1 MNGSNATKG
10 EPCVTYT
17 RDGRIAFLELNR
29 PEQRNAL
36 SKQLLLDFH
45 TALDEFLDDGEAHV
59 AILSGRGPTF
69 CAGFDLSGGSQSAA
83 STTKDPW
90 GDRDRLRGW
99 MQLAVRIWEFP
110 RPIVAQIHGH
120 CLAGGILLPMCV
132 DVVFV
137 SEDCV
142 LGWPRLPMGAGFMDG
157 AMSLLV
163 GQRRAKQIAY
173 IVGSR
178 ISGHDAADWGL
189 ANFAVPERELQER
202 TLAFA
207 RQIAKAPRNILEI
220 RKASITRA
228 NSGFREALL
237 AGAEWDAIAHVDVAV
252 DTYRGL
258 VREHGMKA
266 VIAAFEESDDPIAA
280 LNGGA

>member
-1 MNGSNATKG
+1 MNSSNSKIG
-10 EPCVTYT
+10 EPCVTYA
-17 RDGRIAFLELNR
+17 REGRIALLELNR
-29 PEQRNAL
+29 PEHRNAL

-45 TALDEFLDDGEAHV
+45 AALDEFLEDTEAHV

-69 CAGFDLSGGSQSAA
+69 CAGFDLSGGSQSTA

-90 GDRDRLRGW
+90 SDRDRLRGW
-99 MQLAVRIWEFP
+99 MHLAARIWEFP

-120 CLAGGILLPMCV
+120 CLAGGILFPMCA

-137 SEDCV
+137 SEECV

-163 GQRRAKQIAY
+163 GQRRAKQISY

-178 ISGHDAADWGL
+178 ITGRDAEDWGF
-189 ANFAVPERELQER
+189 ANFAVPEGELAQR
-202 TLAFA
+202 TLAFT
-207 RQIAKAPRNILEI
+207 RQVAKVPRNILEI

-228 NSGFREALL
+228 NSAFREALL
-237 AGAEWDAIAHVDVAV
+237 AGAEWDALAHVDATV

-266 VIAAFEESDDPIAA
+266 VIAAFEDSDDPIAA
-280 LNGGA
+280 LNSRG

>member
-1 MNGSNATKG
+1 MSASGTTTT
-10 EPCVTYT
+10 EPCVTYA
-17 RDGRIAFLELNR
+17 RDGRIGLLGLNR
-29 PEQRNAL
+29 PAQRNAL
-36 SKQLLLDFH
+36 SRQLLHDFNA
-45 TALDEFLDDGEAHV
+45 ALDELLEDDGAHV

-69 CAGFDLSGGSQSAA
+69 CAGFDLSGGSPSTA

-90 GDRDRLRGW
+90 GDRHRLRDW

-110 RPIVAQIHGH
+110 RPIVAQVHGH
-120 CLAGGILLPMCV
+120 CLAGGILFPLCA
-132 DVVFV
+132 DVVVV
-137 SEDCV
+137 SEECV

-163 GQRRAKQIAY
+163 GQRRAKQISY

-178 ISGHDAADWGL
+178 ITGREAAEWGM
-189 ANFAVPERELQER
+189 ANFAVPESELGER

-207 RQIAKAPRNILEI
+207 REMAKVPRNILEI

-237 AGAEWDAIAHVDVAV
+237 AGAEWDAIAHVDATV
-252 DTYRGL
+252 DTYRAL

-280 LNGGA
+280 LNGKV

>member
-1 MNGSNATKG
+1 L
-10 EPCVTYT
+10 
-17 RDGRIAFLELNR
+17 LELNR
-29 PEQRNAL
+29 PDQRNAL
-36 SKQLLLDFH
+36 SKQLLLDFNQ
-45 TALDEFLDDGEAHV
+45 ALDAFLEDSEASV
-59 AILSGRGPTF
+59 AILSGRGPSF
-69 CAGFDLSGGSQSAA
+69 CAGFDLRSGSQSTA

-90 GDRDRLRGW
+90 GDRARLRDW

-110 RPIVAQIHGH
+110 RPIVAQVHGH
-120 CLAGGILLPMCV
+120 CLAGGILLPMSC

-137 SEDCV
+137 SQECV

-157 AMSLLV
+157 AMSMLV
-163 GQRRAKQIAY
+163 GQRRAKQLAY

-178 ISGHDAADWGL
+178 ITGCDAADWGF
-189 ANFAVPERELQER
+189 ANFAVPDAELAER
-202 TLAFA
+202 TLAFT
-207 RQIAKAPRNILEI
+207 RHMAKVPRNILEI

-237 AGAEWDAIAHVDVAV
+237 AGAEWDAIAHVDATV
-252 DTYRGL
+252 DIYRGL

-280 LNGGA
+280 LNQHR

>member
-1 MNGSNATKG
+1 MNASNSKIG
-10 EPCVTYT
+10 EPCVRYA
-17 RDGRIAFLELNR
+17 REGRIAVLELNR

-45 TALDEFLDDGEAHV
+45 TALDEFLEDTEAHV

-69 CAGFDLSGGSQSAA
+69 CAGFDLGGGSQSTA

-90 GDRDRLRGW
+90 SDRDRLRGW
-99 MQLAVRIWEFP
+99 MHLAARIWEFP

-120 CLAGGILLPMCV
+120 CLAGGILFPMCA

-137 SEDCV
+137 SEECV

-163 GQRRAKQIAY
+163 GQRRAKQISY

-178 ISGHDAADWGL
+178 ITGRDAADWGL
-189 ANFAVPERELQER
+189 ANFAVPEDELPEQ
-202 TLAFA
+202 TLAFT
-207 RQIAKAPRNILEI
+207 RQVAKVPRNILEI

-228 NSGFREALL
+228 NSAFREALL
-237 AGAEWDAIAHVDVAV
+237 AGAEWDALAHVDATV

-280 LNGGA
+280 LSSRG